1 MTILK
6 FDGIHRLG
14 KNNAGETNNSL
25 NLAKLVK
32 HITTTTTKTFQNKS
46 HSRVCP
52 KYNFQQKLIDI
63 QDKIVTCPT
72 LKIKSM

>member
-46 HSRVCP
+46 HSRV
-52 KYNFQQKLIDI
+52 
-63 QDKIVTCPT
+63 
-72 LKIKSM
+72 

>member
-32 HITTTTTKTFQNKS
+32 HITTTTTTKTFQNKS
-46 HSRVCP
+46 HSGV
-52 KYNFQQKLIDI
+52 
-63 QDKIVTCPT
+63 
-72 LKIKSM
+72 